1 MATRIRLQRFGKK
14 NKPFYHVVIADSRSK
29 RDGKFIEKIGTYNPN
44 TNPAAIDIKLDRAVH
59 WLGVGAQPSETVDRL
74 LSYIGA
80 KLKHHLNGG
89 VAKGAHTQE
98 EADKKFDAWMAEKEA
113 KIQAKI
119 DGLSE
124 ADKQKAIA
132 RLEHEAKVNQERANS
147 LKAAA
152 EEAAKADADQTNT
165 EEEAPAEETS
175 EDTAE

>member
-44 TNPAAIDIKLDRAVH
+44 TNPAAIDIKLDRAVY
-59 WLGVGAQPSETVDRL
+59 WLGVGAQPSETADRL
-74 LSYIGA
+74 LSYVGA

-132 RLEHEAKVNQERANS
+132 RLEHEAKVNQERQ
-147 LKAAA
+147 KAQ
-152 EEAAKADADQTNT
+152 EEAAAATEETEAEATT
-165 EEEAPAEETS
+165 EEEAPAEEAST
-175 EDTAE
+175 EEAAE